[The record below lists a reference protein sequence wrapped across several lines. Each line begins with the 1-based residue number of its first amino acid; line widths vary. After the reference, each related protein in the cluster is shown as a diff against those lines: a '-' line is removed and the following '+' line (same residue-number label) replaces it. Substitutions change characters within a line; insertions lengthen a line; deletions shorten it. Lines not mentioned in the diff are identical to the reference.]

1 MVNNAFY
8 ICENQYLY
16 INTVLFYTIPYR
28 YCFARNIYMNKCIN
42 DMRYIISCFNFK
54 MNVILNILVLLAVF
68 HCGAIDSEKIEDG
81 VILKEKWRGLDLKLL
96 QNLINNWNER
106 MKICKKQ

>member
-1 MVNNAFY
+1 M
-8 ICENQYLY
+8 
-16 INTVLFYTIPYR
+16 
-28 YCFARNIYMNKCIN
+28 
-42 DMRYIISCFNFK
+42 
-54 MNVILNILVLLAVF
+54 LLAVF